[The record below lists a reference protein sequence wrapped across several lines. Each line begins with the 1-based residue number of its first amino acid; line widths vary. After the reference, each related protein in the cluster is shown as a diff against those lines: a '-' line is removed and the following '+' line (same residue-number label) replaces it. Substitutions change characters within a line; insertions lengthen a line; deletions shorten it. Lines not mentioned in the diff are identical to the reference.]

1 MYKEENMGSW
11 NTRGLRGSMLEELIT
26 LTNDLYRDKGLA
38 LVQKIPTP
46 IKPIRIDQT
55 TRTITLAYFEQ
66 KSTIDFTG
74 VVQGIPV
81 CFDAKETALKSFP
94 FSNMHAHQIEFMK
107 DFTEQGGEAFIVVNF
122 KCYDEMYLLPF
133 TILYEHWQIAQN
145 GGRKSIRY
153 KDFPKDLQIYAQD
166 GAYVHYL
173 KALQTYLA
181 VYKNND

>member
-1 MYKEENMGSW
+1 MGSW

-26 LTNDLYRDKGLA
+26 LTNDLYREKGLA

-46 IKPIRIDQT
+46 IKPIRIDQA

-81 CFDAKETALKSFP
+81 CFDAKETSLKSFP
-94 FSNMHAHQIEFMK
+94 FSNMHAHQIKFMG
-107 DFTEQGGEAFIVVNF
+107 DFVIQGGEAFIIVNF
-122 KCYDEMYLLPF
+122 KTYDEMYLLPF
-133 TILYEHWQIAQN
+133 EILNYHWEVAQK

-173 KALQTYLA
+173 KALQIYLT
-181 VYKNND
+181 VYKNKD